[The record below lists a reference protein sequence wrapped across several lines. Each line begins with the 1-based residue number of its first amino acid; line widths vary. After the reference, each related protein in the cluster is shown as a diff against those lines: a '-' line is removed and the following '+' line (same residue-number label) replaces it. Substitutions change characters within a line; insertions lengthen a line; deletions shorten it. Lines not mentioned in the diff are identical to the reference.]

1 MAFFGPPSSAP
12 LARETPWKAKVNG
25 LSAKAVWKGRL
36 MKEKKMFGKGEKRA
50 ASLRVSLWV
59 TRFQPTD
66 NGYIG
71 LFWKRE
77 RKGKRE
83 KEKLDCA
90 RGSVGASR
98 KKKENK
104 NRREKRKDDV
114 GGAWWREDGEGKVII
129 IWIAGIVSIHRR
141 LARPLSTVDSS
152 L

>member
-1 MAFFGPPSSAP
+1 
-12 LARETPWKAKVNG
+12 
-25 LSAKAVWKGRL
+25 

-98 KKKENK
+98 KKKRTK
-104 NRREKRKDDV
+104 I
-114 GGAWWREDGEGKVII
+114 EGKKERTMLVVRGGGKMARGRLLSFESRGSFPFTGDLPVPYRPSTPAYKFIQ
-129 IWIAGIVSIHRR
+129 AGRR
-141 LARPLSTVDSS
+141 FN
-152 L
+152 

>member
-1 MAFFGPPSSAP
+1 
-12 LARETPWKAKVNG
+12 
-25 LSAKAVWKGRL
+25 

-71 LFWKRE
+71 SFWKRE
-77 RKGKRE
+77 RKGKRK

-98 KKKENK
+98 KKKKRTK
-104 NRREKRKDDV
+104 NGREKRKNDG
-114 GGAWWREDGEGKVII
+114 GGAWWREDREGKVII
-129 IWIAGIVSIHRR
+129 I
-141 LARPLSTVDSS
+141 
-152 L
+152 